1 MNDVNHIK
9 KNPRPWAVWH
19 WALHWQILLGLIIGG
34 VVGYFT
40 ANYYIGAWEAGLVE
54 AKRVTEGGEGAE
66 LVVREIEGLSEVVQH
81 GIVYL
86 IYELIGDVFL
96 NGLKLVVIPLVTSS
110 IIISIIGIGESA
122 GFRRLGLKT
131 LVYYGLTSLVSIL
144 VGLTLVNLLRPGF
157 IEGGRL
163 LTSEN
168 VKQFSDVGAAMS
180 EKVGTS
186 GAADFLDVFR
196 HLVPDNLVAAGAN
209 NNLLGLIVVS
219 LFVGYLIVRIKPE
232 PGQVLRLFFDGIYR
246 VSIRLTNIILRFAPV
261 GVLFLIA
268 ATVTMNYARLSQEER
283 LVQFLGSL
291 VLFAGTVLAALGI
304 HMLVVLPLFIW
315 IFTRVNPYR
324 HVKAMAPALLTAF
337 STASSSATLP
347 VTMECA
353 EQRAGVSRKTAS
365 FVLPLGATVNMDGSA
380 LYECVAAIFIV
391 QAFGWQLDLAQQFFI
406 VVVALLTSIGVAG
419 VPSASLVAIIVILTA
434 IQGQL
439 EVQGIYLPLV
449 AGFPILLIFDR
460 PLDMCRTAVNIFSD
474 SVGSVI
480 IARTEG
486 EEGLLR
492 ADLMAGHEKFEED

>member
-1 MNDVNHIK
+1 MNQPDIAK
-9 KNPRPWAVWH
+9 PKPNPLNIFK
-19 WALHWQILLGLIIGG
+19 WALHWQILIGLIFGALIG
-34 VVGYFT
+34 YLT
-40 ANYYIGAWEAGLVE
+40 AKHYIHVWQSGIHTAGP
-54 AKRVTEGGEGAE
+54 VTEGGEGAE
-66 LVVREIEGLSEVVQH
+66 LVTREVMELNEVVKH
-81 GIVYL
+81 GLVYL
-86 IYELIGDVFL
+86 VYELIGDIFL

-110 IIISIIGIGESA
+110 IICSIIGIGERA
-122 GFRRLGLKT
+122 GFRRIGLKT
-131 LVYYGLTSLVSIL
+131 LAYYAATSLLSIL
-144 VGLTLVNLLRPGF
+144 TGLTLVNLLKPGLLK
-157 IEGGRL
+157 EGVL

-196 HLVPDNLVAAGAN
+196 QLIPANIVEAASS

-219 LFVGYLIVRIKPE
+219 LFVGYLIARIKPE
-232 PGQVLRLFFDGIYR
+232 PGQVLKLFFDGLYR
-246 VSIRLTNIILRFAPV
+246 VSIRLTNIILRFAPI

-268 ATVTMNYARLSQEER
+268 ATVTENYARLSQEER

-291 VLFAGTVLAALGI
+291 ILFAGTVVVALAA
-304 HMLVVLPLFIW
+304 HMLIILPLIIW
-315 IFTRVNPYR
+315 AFTRVNPYR
-324 HVKAMAPALLTAF
+324 HIRAMAPALLTAF

-365 FVLPLGATVNMDGSA
+365 FVLPLGATVNMDGTA

-391 QAFGWQLDLAQQFFI
+391 QAFGWQLDIAQQFFI
-406 VVVALLTSIGVAG
+406 VLIALLTSIGVAG

-439 EVQGIYLPLV
+439 ETQGVNIPLV

-480 IARTEG
+480 VAKTEG
-486 EEGLLR
+486 EEGILAPELLT
-492 ADLMAGHEKFEED
+492 GNEEFAED